1 MSDMESGKFI
11 TFEGI
16 EGVGKSTNIQ
26 HLVNALENAGHAVLT
41 TREPGGTP
49 LAERIRELVAEH
61 GDEPMPDIA
70 ELLLVFASR
79 ALHVNNVIRPALAA
93 GTWVICDRFTDSSRA
108 YQGGGRGL
116 PSENIDQL
124 AEWVHGDL
132 VPDLTILLDAPVE
145 TGMERAGRRSD
156 PDRFES
162 EQNDFFERVRATYL
176 QLAVAHPGRFV
187 IVDATESIDDVQA
200 KIEGIAAMLLGKP
213 SNNKIH

>member
-1 MSDMESGKFI
+1 MSEMERGKFI
-11 TFEGI
+11 TVEGI
-16 EGVGKSTNIQ
+16 EGVGKSTNMR
-26 HLVNALENAGHAVLT
+26 HLVHAIESAGHTVLT

-49 LAERIRELVAEH
+49 MAERIRDMVAEH

-93 GTWVICDRFTDSSRA
+93 GSWVICDRFTDSSRA

-116 PSENIDQL
+116 PAESIDQL

-162 EQNDFFERVRATYL
+162 EQSEFFQRVRESYL
-176 QLAVAHPGRFV
+176 QLAEAQPGRFV
-187 IVDATESIDDVQA
+187 VIDATQSLDDVQS
-200 KIEGIAAMLLGKP
+200 KIESLAAALLGT
-213 SNNKIH
+213 SNDQ